1 LCILEIDKGVVLMAD
16 MLLLVIVLTLI
27 VLAVRYLI
35 KEQKKGSKC
44 LGCPMAAT
52 CAKKK
57 NSCN

>member
-1 LCILEIDKGVVLMAD
+1 MVD